1 MRNVPLR
8 RKLLLLAL
16 VGILPLAATSG
27 IGLYALVRQQ
37 QAQAQQSGRDI
48 TRALASTVD
57 AALSES
63 VSVLQTLATTG
74 LLDDGRLQR
83 FNARAQRV
91 LASQPH
97 WRLIHL
103 DDPEARILAIT
114 AFRDPAEAP
123 PLTELESFRQ
133 VVATHQPV
141 IGHLSPGPGN
151 VWGIPVRV
159 PVMRNGKLLYVLTG
173 VMKPDA
179 FVEVVNRLRVPPE
192 WVVSVFDAKG
202 MRVARSRS
210 HDKFLGMPAS
220 ATLQR
225 LMATSALEGA
235 GISQSLEG
243 ETVYTAY
250 TKSRVAGWSVAI
262 GIPLHAI
269 ERGAYRSLAVFGGGI
284 LLSLGFAIGAAL
296 LIARGINRPIDEL
309 ASATR
314 NLGGDEPIAVPA
326 TDIREILHL
335 AHALIASSEQTK
347 EARQQAETASRAK
360 DEFLAMLG
368 HELRNPLAPI
378 VTALH
383 LMEMRGAGV
392 MDRERQII
400 ERQVGHLSRLVND
413 LLDISRITRGKI
425 QLEYHQVDVRDVV
438 QSALEMSQPALEGR
452 ERPPE
457 IELPSEPLH
466 VNGDATR
473 LTQVLCNLIVNSARH
488 TPPDGRI
495 GIRARQAHD
504 RIELEVQD
512 SGSGIPPELLPRL
525 FTIFTQGAQ
534 SIDRR
539 AGGLG
544 LGLAIVK
551 ALVELHGGSVRAT
564 SAGTGKGST
573 FVVSLPRDVR
583 DVSRALAGP
592 QRSDHAQHAARILVV
607 DDNADAAQSLAMLLE
622 AGGHE
627 ARTAPDG
634 PSALTLMETWPPAIA
649 VLDIGLPGM
658 DGYALAEKIRSDPRH
673 AGVKLVALTGYGRD
687 ADVARAKQAGF
698 DLHVTKPAEP
708 RQLLDAIGRLIG

>member
-1 MRNVPLR
+1 
-8 RKLLLLAL
+8 
-16 VGILPLAATSG
+16 
-27 IGLYALVRQQ
+27 
-37 QAQAQQSGRDI
+37 
-48 TRALASTVD
+48 
-57 AALSES
+57 LSEA
-63 VSVLQTLATTG
+63 VSVLQALATTG

-91 LASQPH
+91 LESQPH

-103 DDPEARILAIT
+103 DDPQGNILAIT
-114 AFRDPAEAP
+114 AFRHPAEAP
-123 PLTELESFRQ
+123 PMTELESFRQ

-141 IGHLSPGPGN
+141 IGQLSPGPGN
-151 VWGIPVRV
+151 AWGIPVRV
-159 PVMRNGKLLYVLTG
+159 PVMRNGKLRYVLTG

-192 WVVSVFDAKG
+192 WVISVFDSKG

-210 HDKFLGMPAS
+210 HEKFLGMPPS
-220 ATLQR
+220 PSLQR
-225 LMATSALEGA
+225 LMATGASEGA
-235 GISQSLEG
+235 GLSQSLEG
-243 ETVYTAY
+243 TSIYTAY
-250 TKSRVAGWSVAI
+250 TKAQLAGWSVAI
-262 GIPLHAI
+262 GIPVHAI
-269 ERGAYRSLAVFGGGI
+269 ERGAYRSLAVFGSGI

-309 ASATR
+309 ARATR
-314 NLGGDEPIAVPA
+314 NLGGDDPIAVPA

-383 LMEMRGAGV
+383 LMELRGAGV

-425 QLEYHQVDVRDVV
+425 QLEHHQVDVRDVV

-452 ERPPE
+452 QRPPE
-457 IELPSEPLH
+457 IHLPPEPLY

-495 GIRARQAHD
+495 AIRARQARD
-504 RIELEVQD
+504 RIELEVKD
-512 SGSGIPPELLPRL
+512 SGSGIAPELLPRL

-551 ALVELHGGSVRAT
+551 ALVELHGGTVRAT
-564 SAGTGKGST
+564 SEGPGKGST
-573 FVVSLPRDVR
+573 FVVSLPRDAR
-583 DVSRALAGP
+583 DLARATTEGP
-592 QRSDHAQHAARILVV
+592 QANGHARRGARILVV
-607 DDNADAAQSLAMLLE
+607 DDNADAAQTLAMLLQ

-634 PSALTLMETWPPAIA
+634 RSALTLMETWPPEIA

-658 DGYALAEKIRSDPRH
+658 DGYALAEKVRSDPGH
-673 AGVKLVALTGYGRD
+673 ARVKLVALTGYGRD

-708 RQLLDAIGRLIG
+708 RQLLDAIGRLVST